1 MEKDDMCTSSK
12 RIFEIATTARPV
24 FLHLCG
30 DEPYLDCCYDGGRVC
45 CCSCPCC
52 YYYTN
57 HDRGSGSRAG
67 GNGCLCGDNCCWNG
81 GCCRGNA
88 VYDDVVRRS
97 NENGSGVD
105 DTVTLNGIAS
115 TSASKIGHGYD
126 CATEFASG
134 NGAASENE
142 IDYRVDPFPDYPNF
156 KIQCKLVTN
165 VKMKHGE
172 WIGKV

>member
-1 MEKDDMCTSSK
+1 M
-12 RIFEIATTARPV
+12 
-24 FLHLCG
+24 
-30 DEPYLDCCYDGGRVC
+30 
-45 CCSCPCC
+45 
-52 YYYTN
+52 
-57 HDRGSGSRAG
+57 
-67 GNGCLCGDNCCWNG
+67 
-81 GCCRGNA
+81 
-88 VYDDVVRRS
+88 YDDVVRRS

-172 WIGKV
+172 